1 MGLVRGTINPSSVEL
16 CPGESMSAILDA
28 PLSIPDTIPAWLGR
42 QDSALESPYR
52 AMLWNDD
59 VHSFDHVVAVLVR
72 VVPEVRSLEQAH
84 EIALTAHTQGRA
96 VIVRG
101 GRDRLA
107 GYRDALEATGLTVT
121 IEPEA

>member
-1 MGLVRGTINPSSVEL
+1 
-16 CPGESMSAILDA
+16 MSAILDA

-42 QDSALESPYR
+42 LDSTLEAPYR

-59 VHSFDHVVAVLVR
+59 VHAFDHVVAVLVR
-72 VVPEVRSLEQAH
+72 VVPEVRSAEQAH
-84 EIALTAHTQGRA
+84 EIAMTAHLHGRA